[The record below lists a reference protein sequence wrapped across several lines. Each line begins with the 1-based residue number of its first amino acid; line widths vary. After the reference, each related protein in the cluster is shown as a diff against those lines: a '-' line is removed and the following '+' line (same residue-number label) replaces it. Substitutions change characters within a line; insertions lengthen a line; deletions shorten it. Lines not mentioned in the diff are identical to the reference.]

1 MYSSGSTTY
10 DNQFYGTPANRPAQ
24 TEYPYYNALSP
35 GSGSLGTSNQYMT
48 SPTYSALTVGPDS
61 SMVYASIRYEDYVPS
76 TTNIFSQS
84 TRGVNSDSYEATLSA
99 DPRVQSSGQ
108 TQLPSHYAEDYKTY
122 YRDSPV
128 SPSTASY
135 DYMGSRAYNEETVTA
150 ARARD
155 YYAYGQGPSVS
166 RTGDTSVNARAGTYL
181 DEARA
186 SGEENYADSR
196 GAPRSP
202 ATNTSNDEKPGSD
215 LDERGTKPTRNKAQW
230 RYPS

>member
-1 MYSSGSTTY
+1 MRIMSHLPLTSSVNVLGGRIAVHTKLLCQQTLEFSRVVGLSYLPITWKIITLTT
-10 DNQFYGTPANRPAQ
+10 
-24 TEYPYYNALSP
+24 EILLSP
-35 GSGSLGTSNQYMT
+35 
-48 SPTYSALTVGPDS
+48 PTVT
-61 SMVYASIRYEDYVPS
+61 
-76 TTNIFSQS
+76 
-84 TRGVNSDSYEATLSA
+84 
-99 DPRVQSSGQ
+99 
-108 TQLPSHYAEDYKTY
+108 
-122 YRDSPV
+122 
-128 SPSTASY
+128 Y

-150 ARARD
+150 ARAGD

-186 SGEENYADSR
+186 SGEENYPDSR

-202 ATNTSNDEKPGSD
+202 AANTSNDEKPGSD